1 MRTIYEIRLANARKL
16 ASKYK
21 NQAEFANA
29 INKPATQVSRF
40 MGKNPTKNIGDE
52 IASDIEVALGL
63 ESGYLDIRHYD
74 FSLDDINSA
83 IAVSSPRTSAIL
95 SQVNHLVDEGIELSD
110 QEESII
116 KSILDSVKKR
126 HKE

>member
-1 MRTIYEIRLANARKL
+1 MRTIYEIRLTNARKL
-16 ASKYK
+16 ASRYK

-52 IASDIEVALGL
+52 IANDIEMALGL
-63 ESGYLDIRHYD
+63 ESGYLDTKHYD
-74 FSLDDINSA
+74 FSLDDISSA
-83 IAVSSPRTSAIL
+83 IESASPRSTAIL
-95 SQVNHLVDEGIELSD
+95 NEMNHLINEGIELSE

-116 KSILDSVKKR
+116 RSILDSVKKR

>member
-63 ESGYLDIRHYD
+63 DPGYLDIRHYD

-83 IAVSSPRTSAIL
+83 IAVSSPRSTAVL
-95 SQVNHLVDEGIELSD
+95 NQVNHLIDEGIELSE

-116 KSILDSVKKR
+116 KSILDSVKRR